1 MSAPPLLR
9 VEFPARAESLAE
21 VRAAVNRTLLAL
33 AVDARVLAR
42 IVLAIDEAGEVV
54 HDKTRKNEGGVK
66 ASRAFAKKVQLPS
79 ERIGTLLV
87 FRVFDRM
94 SYALVVGATNPIRI
108 ADVVRK
114 P

>member
-1 MSAPPLLR
+1 M
-9 VEFPARAESLAE
+9 
-21 VRAAVNRTLLAL
+21 
-33 AVDARVLAR
+33 
-42 IVLAIDEAGEVV
+42 
-54 HDKTRKNEGGVK
+54 K